1 MKVAITMKFMEKNTN
16 VTIKNME
23 VKETKNLY
31 DSRSLE
37 IMQTAEDA
45 YERGSN
51 RVQEIKN
58 FARKSGF
65 KRIGIA
71 HCVTFPKEAEAVKQ
85 YLSEEF
91 EVYSVDCKCGHITK
105 QEMLGCE
112 GKSIMCNPAGQAEY
126 LKENNTELNISM
138 GLCVGHDMVFNQ
150 KSASPVSTLVV
161 KDRVSK
167 HNPIESINNLKL

>member
-1 MKVAITMKFMEKNTN
+1 MEKNIS

-23 VKETKNLY
+23 GNNNKNLY

-45 YERGSN
+45 YVRGSN
-51 RVQEIKN
+51 RVQEIKD
-58 FARKSGF
+58 FARKAGI

-85 YLSEEF
+85 FLSDEF
-91 EVYSVDCKCGHITK
+91 EVYSIDCKCGHITK
-105 QEMLGCE
+105 HEMLGCE

-126 LKENNTELNISM
+126 LDENKTELNISM

-161 KDRVSK
+161 KDRTK
-167 HNPIESINNLKL
+167 

>member
-1 MKVAITMKFMEKNTN
+1 MEEKD
-16 VTIKNME
+16 I
-23 VKETKNLY
+23 KNLY

-45 YERGSN
+45 YERGVN

-58 FARKSGF
+58 FARKAEI

-71 HCVTFPKEAEAVKQ
+71 HCVSFPKEAEAVKQ
-85 YLSEEF
+85 FLSDEF
-91 EVYSVDCKCGHITK
+91 EVYSVDCKCGRVTRH
-105 QEMLGCE
+105 EMLGDE
-112 GKSIMCNPAGQAEY
+112 GKGIMCNPAGQAEY

-161 KDRVSK
+161 KDHANK
-167 HNPIESINNLKL
+167 HNPIESINNLNS